1 MYGFGLC
8 CFFLLTFF
16 FYHFSCNL
24 STSLLAFFFLFFGCA
39 LSTFLSIWKKLS
51 VPTSVNVFSLVRTKA
66 AEPGVVPV
74 CVCAQGMCQDVF
86 MGTAAELVSS
96 GWAREARLF
105 YRLHIF
111 TDFYLQFAGKSSLK
125 SVLTVR

>member
-1 MYGFGLC
+1 M
-8 CFFLLTFF
+8 FF
-16 FYHFSCNL
+16 
-24 STSLLAFFFLFFGCA
+24 FFFLINLFLFSLLMQLVYFSLFFVVVDFGCA